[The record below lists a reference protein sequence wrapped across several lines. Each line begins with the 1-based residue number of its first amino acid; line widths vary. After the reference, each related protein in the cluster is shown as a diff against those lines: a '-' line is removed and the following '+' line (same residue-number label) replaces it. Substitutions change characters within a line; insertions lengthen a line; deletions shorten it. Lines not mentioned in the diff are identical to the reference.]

1 MDKNI
6 SKRLIQ
12 TGIGMVVILIIGTAG
27 YYLLTD
33 QKNDLFNCFYMTV
46 ITITTIGYD
55 EIIDLSDYKSARV
68 FTVFLAFAGIGLL
81 TYFVSTVSAIIIEG
95 HLRESYKKR
104 KMEKELNKLEGHYII
119 CGISNHSFH
128 LIEELN
134 DTGRKSVFVEIDGSV
149 IHQVTKKFPSQFYV
163 EGDATND
170 DVLIK
175 AGVKKAKGLFAATNQ
190 DNLNL
195 VISLSAR
202 RLNPEVK
209 IVSLCVNH
217 SNMDK
222 IKMAGADIVVSA
234 NYIGG
239 LRMVSEMVRPTVTT
253 FLDEMMRDKNKNL
266 RIEQVELNENL
277 RGKVIGDLN
286 VNSLKDTL
294 LIALK
299 TDGSWIFKP
308 EDKIEI
314 KKGDALIVM
323 TTPEER
329 EILEKFN

>member
-1 MDKNI
+1 MNPI
-6 SKRLIQ
+6 IKRLLL
-12 TGIGMVVILIIGTAG
+12 TGIATLLMLIVGTVG
-27 YYLLTD
+27 YWYLTD
-33 QKNDLFNCFYMTV
+33 QKQDLFICFYMTV
-46 ITITTIGYD
+46 ITITTIGYN
-55 EIIDLSDYKSARV
+55 EVIDLTNYRGARI
-68 FTVFLAFAGIGLL
+68 FTVFLAFSGIGLL
-81 TYFVSTVSAIIIEG
+81 TYFVSTVSALIIEG
-95 HLRESYKKR
+95 HLKESYKKR
-104 KMEKELNKLEGHYII
+104 KMDKEIGKLEDHYII

-134 DTGRKSVFVEIDGSV
+134 DTGRKNVFVEIDGSV
-149 IHQVTKKFPSQFYV
+149 IHQVIKKFPSQYYV

-170 DVLIK
+170 DVLVKTGIK
-175 AGVKKAKGLFAATNQ
+175 RAKGLFAATNQ

-202 RLNPEVK
+202 RLNPGIK

-239 LRMVSEMVRPTVTT
+239 LRMVSEMVRPTVTS

-266 RIEQVELNENL
+266 RIEQVDLNYNL
-277 RGKVIGDLN
+277 KGKKIGDLN

-299 TDGSWIFKP
+299 SDDLWVFKP
-308 EDKIEI
+308 EDNVEI
-314 KKGDALIVM
+314 KNGDSLIVM

-329 EILEKFN
+329 AVLEKFN

>member
-1 MDKNI
+1 MNPI
-6 SKRLIQ
+6 TKRLFL
-12 TGIGMVVILIIGTAG
+12 TGIGTLIMLVVGTVG
-27 YYLLTD
+27 YWYLTG
-33 QKNDLFNCFYMTV
+33 QKQDLFICFYMTV
-46 ITITTIGYD
+46 ITITTIGYN
-55 EIIDLSDYKSARV
+55 EVIDLTNYRGARI
-68 FTVFLAFAGIGLL
+68 FTMFLAFSGIGLL
-81 TYFVSTVSAIIIEG
+81 TYFVSTVSALIIEG
-95 HLRESYKKR
+95 HLKESYKKR
-104 KMEKELNKLEGHYII
+104 KMEKEIGKLEGHYII

-134 DTGRKSVFVEIDGSV
+134 DTGRKNVFVEVDGSV
-149 IHQVTKKFPSQFYV
+149 IHQVIKKFPSQYYI

-170 DVLIK
+170 DVL
-175 AGVKKAKGLFAATNQ
+175 VKTGIGRAKGLFAATNQ

-202 RLNPEVK
+202 RLNPDIK

-222 IKMAGADIVVSA
+222 IKLAGADIVVSA

-239 LRMVSEMVRPTVTT
+239 LRMASEMVRPTVTS

-266 RIEQVELNENL
+266 RIEQVDLNSSL
-277 RGKVIGDLN
+277 AGKNIGDLK

-299 TDGSWIFKP
+299 TDGLWVFKP
-308 EDKIEI
+308 EDNIEI
-314 KKGDALIVM
+314 KSGDSLIVM

-329 EILEKFN
+329 TVLEKFN

>member
-1 MDKNI
+1 MNPI
-6 SKRLIQ
+6 TKRLLL
-12 TGIGMVVILIIGTAG
+12 TGIGTIIILIIGTVG
-27 YYLLTD
+27 YWYLTD
-33 QKNDLFNCFYMTV
+33 QKQDLFICFYMTV
-46 ITITTIGYD
+46 ITITTIGYG
-55 EIIDLSDYKSARV
+55 EVIDMSNYRGARI
-68 FTVFLAFAGIGLL
+68 FTVFLAFSGIGLL
-81 TYFVSTVSAIIIEG
+81 TYFVSTVSALIIEG
-95 HLRESYKKR
+95 HLKESFKKR
-104 KMEKELNKLEGHYII
+104 KMEKEIGKLEGHYII

-134 DTGRKSVFVEIDGSV
+134 NTGRKNVFIEIDGSV
-149 IHQVTKKFPSQFYV
+149 IHQVIKKFPSQFYI

-170 DVLIK
+170 DVLLKTGIK
-175 AGVKKAKGLFAATNQ
+175 RAKGLFAATNQ

-195 VISLSAR
+195 IISLSAR
-202 RLNPEVK
+202 RINPEIK

-222 IKMAGADIVVSA
+222 IKLAGADIVVSA

-239 LRMVSEMVRPTVTT
+239 LRMVSEMVRPTVTS

-266 RIEQVELNENL
+266 RVEQVELNDNL
-277 RGKVIGDLN
+277 QGKKIGDLN

-299 TDGSWIFKP
+299 SNGLWVFKP
-308 EDKIEI
+308 EDSTEI
-314 KKGDALIVM
+314 KSGDTLIVM

-329 EILEKFN
+329 AVLEKFN